1 MFRIFGRSGASF
13 AVRFGQFWALNARPR
28 NFVQPRGFATSQML
42 RQKPKSSFSVSQL
55 LKDINS
61 DPKKR
66 KILAISLFTLY
77 FLSGIAG
84 FRYLS
89 DTKYKATGDENP
101 YKKVDSEGN
110 IIDAAEIKVIEGH
123 DTTPVYNRLAR
134 EYDDKI
140 WLEEITSYIWYMR
153 RKLMKYVK
161 GDALEVSCG
170 TGRNLK
176 YLNPKKV
183 SSITFLDSSLP
194 MLEVTQEKFAQK
206 FANFEN
212 VQFVQGRAEN
222 LVDLTAKSHQ
232 KFDTVYESFGLC
244 SHEDPNKALDNMKKL
259 VRPGG
264 RIVLL
269 EHGRGYFES
278 MNERMDRQAASR
290 AEEWGCRWNLDI
302 GKIVAD
308 SGLEVE
314 KETRFHFGTIFF
326 YVLKVPKDLK

>member
-1 MFRIFGRSGASF
+1 MFRLLGLKTSGPVRGLARNISFHPQPIWKRGYAAKAS
-13 AVRFGQFWALNARPR
+13 
-28 NFVQPRGFATSQML
+28 
-42 RQKPKSSFSVSQL
+42 PKSSFSVSKL
-55 LKDINS
+55 LKEVNN

-66 KILAISLFTLY
+66 RTLAISLFVLY
-77 FLSGIAG
+77 FITGLAGI
-84 FRYLS
+84 RYLK
-89 DTKYKATGDENP
+89 DTKYKATGEKSP
-101 YKKVDSEGN
+101 YKKVDPEGN
-110 IIDAAEIKVIEGH
+110 LIEPSEIKVIEGH
-123 DTTPVYNRLAR
+123 DTTPVYDRLAR

-140 WLEEITSYIWYMR
+140 WMEEITSYIWYMR
-153 RKLMKYVK
+153 RKLMKNVR

-183 SSITFLDSSLP
+183 TSITFLDTSLP
-194 MLEVTQEKFAQK
+194 MLEVTQEKFAKK
-206 FANFEN
+206 FSKYDN

-222 LVDLTAKSHQ
+222 LVELTSKSHQ

-244 SHEDPNKALDNMKKL
+244 SHEDPSEALDNMKKL

-278 MNERMDRQAASR
+278 MNDRMDRQAATR

-302 GKIVAD
+302 GNIVEK
-308 SGLEVE
+308 SGLEIE
-314 KETRFHFGTIFF
+314 DQTRYHFGTIYF
-326 YVLKVPKDLK
+326 YVLKVPKSA